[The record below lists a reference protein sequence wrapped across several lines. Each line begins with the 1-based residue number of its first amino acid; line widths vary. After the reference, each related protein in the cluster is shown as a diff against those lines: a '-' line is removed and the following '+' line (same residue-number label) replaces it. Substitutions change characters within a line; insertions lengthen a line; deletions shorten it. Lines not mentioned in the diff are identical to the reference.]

1 MFKARYGGH
10 LLPKLPHW
18 NKYEY
23 PYACIIKQANN
34 EYNPSDEPS
43 DDPSHVVYHFYIS
56 NKPFKMVDKDH
67 IVKDDTCEIDDRH
80 YDSREVFWNVDGW
93 PMNSETPTIP
103 GPILWSNFDIYF
115 EDGELYIAASEP
127 EQVIDV
133 EKTCKLMGYILGRKM
148 INSRGKSKT

>member
-23 PYACIIKQANN
+23 PYACVVKSSDSSG
-34 EYNPSDEPS
+34 YNP
-43 DDPSHVVYHFYIS
+43 HNVMYYFYVS

-67 IVKDDTCEIDDRH
+67 IVKDDTCEIYARYH
-80 YDSREVFWNVDGW
+80 EIPYEEFYSWGY
-93 PMNSETPTIP
+93 PMASSNPTIP

-148 INSRGKSKT
+148 INSRREPKT